1 MNERKSY
8 KTMTEKKIPTTQQM
22 KEYRQLRKTMTTA
35 EEYEKVMAFEEEYDI
50 FTQVF
55 TEEGRKGVKDAAGE
69 VLVPAEFDEVGCTF
83 ADFCRGFAIPVVKDG
98 KMALVSPDGKGT
110 LLTEPVYDHICFDD
124 CFFVLVKDGK
134 KGLATGGGE
143 VIIPAEMDEV
153 YTPFNSLTAYSKDG
167 KFGFAMIGYGLM
179 TDPVYESYD
188 IESGTEYLQVVKD
201 GVSGYID
208 ESGEFTTEED
218 ERFFHAS
225 CD

>member
-1 MNERKSY
+1 
-8 KTMTEKKIPTTQQM
+8 MTEKKIPTTQQM
-22 KEYRQLRKTMTTA
+22 TEYRQLRKTMTTA
-35 EEYEKVMAFEEEYDI
+35 EEYEKVKAFEEEYDI
-50 FTQVF
+50 FSQVF
-55 TEEGRKGVKDAAGE
+55 TEGGKKGVKDAAGE

-110 LLTEPVYDHICFDD
+110 LLTELEYDHICFDD

-153 YTPFNSLTAYSKDG
+153 YTPFNSLTAYLKDG

>member
-22 KEYRQLRKTMTTA
+22 TEYRQLRKTMTTA

-50 FTQVF
+50 FSQVF
-55 TEEGRKGVKDAAGE
+55 TEGGKKGVKDAAGE

-83 ADFCRGFAIPVVKDG
+83 ADFCIGFAIPVVKDG

-110 LLTEPVYDHICFDD
+110 LLTELVYDHICFDD

-153 YTPFNSLTAYSKDG
+153 YTPFNSLTAYLKDG
-167 KFGFAMIGYGLM
+167 KFGFAMIGYGLI
-179 TDPVYESYD
+179 TAPVYESYD